1 MYAQYGVRSQVE
13 LRRRWQRRWNRR
25 LQIMMRESIVSA
37 LLLIV
42 MSLFLSARSVAME
55 LKIVGNQIIL
65 SGPVVG
71 DEPGK
76 LREALTNTPRIDTVI
91 LRNSPG
97 GNAPAGYQVGQLLR
111 ERGVRTAVSGY
122 CYSSCSRMFLG
133 GSTRYFTDDFVPEDN
148 NVGFHGHYDRTGRL
162 NANLVRQ
169 YGLRDW
175 IIKYSDGK
183 ADPLLVERWI
193 NIPYSRGMIHFFHPG
208 LVRRAGAS
216 TFICEGDQSP
226 RSVFDCEPVAKTALD
241 LGIITSLDL
250 VHSADR

>member
-1 MYAQYGVRSQVE
+1 MLVRRAAVTAT
-13 LRRRWQRRWNRR
+13 LF
-25 LQIMMRESIVSA
+25 A
-37 LLLIV
+37 LIAMLMV
-42 MSLFLSARSVAME
+42 PTRAPMME
-55 LKIVGNQIIL
+55 LKIVGNQLIL

-76 LREALTNTPRIDTVI
+76 VREALASSPGIKIVI
-91 LRNSPG
+91 LRNSGG

-111 ERGVRTAVSGY
+111 ERGLRTAVSGY

-133 GSTRYFTDDFVPEDN
+133 GSTRYFTDDYLPEQN
-148 NVGFHGHYDRTGRL
+148 NIGFHGHYGRMGRL

-183 ADPLLVERWI
+183 ADPALVERWI
-193 NIPYSRGMIHFFHPG
+193 NIPSSRGMIHFFHPG
-208 LVRRAGAS
+208 LVKRAGVS
-216 TFICEGDQSP
+216 TFMCQGDEAPDSL
-226 RSVFDCEPVAKTALD
+226 FACEPIGKTALD
-241 LGIITSLDL
+241 LGIITSLAI

>member
-1 MYAQYGVRSQVE
+1 MLVRRAAVTAT
-13 LRRRWQRRWNRR
+13 LF
-25 LQIMMRESIVSA
+25 A
-37 LLLIV
+37 LIAMLMV
-42 MSLFLSARSVAME
+42 PTPAPAME
-55 LKIVGNQIIL
+55 LKIVGNQLIL

-76 LREALTNTPRIDTVI
+76 VREALASSPGIKVVI
-91 LRNSPG
+91 LRNSGG

-111 ERGVRTAVSGY
+111 ERGLRTAVSGY

-133 GSTRYFTDDFVPEDN
+133 GSTRYFTDDYLPEQN
-148 NVGFHGHYDRTGRL
+148 NIGFHGHYGRMGRL

-183 ADPLLVERWI
+183 ADPALVERWI
-193 NIPYSRGMIHFFHPG
+193 NIPSSRGMIHFFHPG
-208 LVRRAGAS
+208 LVKRAGVS
-216 TFICEGDQSP
+216 TFMCQGDEAP
-226 RSVFDCEPVAKTALD
+226 GSVFACEPIGKTALD
-241 LGIITSLDL
+241 LGIITSLDI

>member
-1 MYAQYGVRSQVE
+1 MLVRRAAVTAT
-13 LRRRWQRRWNRR
+13 LF
-25 LQIMMRESIVSA
+25 A
-37 LLLIV
+37 LTAMLLV
-42 MSLFLSARSVAME
+42 PTRAPAME

-71 DEPGK
+71 DEPGQV
-76 LREALTNTPRIDTVI
+76 REALASSPTIETVI

-97 GNAPAGYQVGQLLR
+97 GDAPAGYRVGELLR
-111 ERGVRTAVSGY
+111 EHGLRTAVSGY

-133 GSTRYFTDDFVPEDN
+133 GSTRYFTDDYVPEN
-148 NVGFHGHYDRTGRL
+148 NNIGFHGHYDRMGRL

-183 ADPLLVERWI
+183 ADPALVERWI
-193 NIPYSRGMIHFFHPG
+193 NIPSSRGMIHFFHPG
-208 LVRRAGAS
+208 LVSHAGAS
-216 TFICEGDQSP
+216 TFMCQGDESP
-226 RSVFDCEPVAKTALD
+226 GSVFACEPIGKTALD
-241 LGIITSLDL
+241 LGIITSLDI